1 MCGIAGFVDVTGF
14 QGQAERVLGSMT
26 ATIVHR
32 GPDGDGHWLDPAG
45 TVGLGHRRLAIVDLS
60 DAGRQPM
67 VSRSGRFVITFNGE
81 VYNFLELREELAK
94 LGHGFAGHSDTE
106 VMLAAFEQWGIAA
119 ATRRFNGMFAFAVWD
134 REQRSVSI
142 ARDRLGK
149 KPLYFAHTR
158 SRLLFGSELK
168 ALRVVPGFDRGID
181 RDALA
186 LYLRHNYIPA
196 PASIYA
202 GVRKLEAGVICTFTV
217 SGDAV
222 TEAARDVYW
231 NGGEIVLAARRS
243 KRDLTPQDAQS
254 RLESLLLD
262 AVRIRMISD
271 VPLGA
276 FLSGGI
282 DSSLVVAMMQ
292 RLSGKPVRTFTIG
305 FEEEGYN
312 EAVHAAAVARHLGTD
327 HTEVYLTGRE
337 SLDVIPRLPGI
348 FDEPFSDSSQIPTLL
363 VSQIARRDV
372 TVALSG
378 DGGDE
383 GFLGYSRYL
392 WTRDLLGRL
401 RRVPASVRQAVA
413 GGIHAIPSRHWDRM
427 FGVVRPVLPERLR
440 FASFG
445 DRLHKFASVMAINE
459 GRDLYRSFISHWP
472 DPAAVVVD
480 GREPFSVVDRAVPT
494 DTMEEFVEEMA
505 RIDLLTYL
513 PDDILVKVD
522 RASMAVS
529 LETRAPLLDYRVI
542 EFGAQLPY
550 SMRLQGREGKWI
562 LRRLLDQ
569 YVPRQLTERPKMG
582 FGIPLDGW
590 LRGPLRD
597 WAEALLDEHR
607 LRREGYLRPEPIR
620 QLWHEHLSGQRQ
632 WQYHIW
638 DVLMFQAWLETQ

>member
-1 MCGIAGFVDVTGF
+1 MCGIAGFVDLTGF
-14 QGQAERVLGSMT
+14 QGQAERVLRSMT

-32 GPDGDGHWLDPAG
+32 GPDGDGHWLEQSG
-45 TVGLGHRRLAIVDLS
+45 RVGLGHRRLAIVDLS
-60 DAGRQPM
+60 EAGRQPM
-67 VSRSGRFVITFNGE
+67 ISRSGRFVITFNGE
-81 VYNFLELREELAK
+81 VYNFLELRAELTD
-94 LGHGFAGHSDTE
+94 LGHGFSGHSDTE
-106 VMLAAFEQWGIAA
+106 VMLAAFEQWGVSG

-134 REQRSVSI
+134 RDQRCLSI

-149 KPLYFAHTR
+149 KPLYFAHAG

-181 RDALA
+181 RGALA

-196 PASIYA
+196 PSSIYL
-202 GVRKLEAGVICTFTV
+202 GVRKLEPGVICTFAV
-217 SGDAV
+217 SEHAV
-222 TEAARDVYW
+222 TQSARDPYW
-231 NGGEIVLAARRS
+231 DGGEVVLAARRS
-243 KRDLTPQDAQS
+243 NRDVTAQEAQS
-254 RLESLLLD
+254 QLEALLLD

-282 DSSLVVAMMQ
+282 DSSLVVALMQ

-327 HTEVYLTGRE
+327 HTEVYLTGRD
-337 SLDVIPRLPGI
+337 SLDVIPRLPAI

-401 RRVPASVRQAVA
+401 RRVPGPVRGALSR
-413 GGIHAIPSRHWDRM
+413 GIHAIPSRQWDRM
-427 FGVVRPVLPERLR
+427 FGMVKHVLPDRLR
-440 FASFG
+440 FSSFG
-445 DRLHKFASVMAINE
+445 DRLHKLAGVMAINE

-480 GREPFSVVDRAVPT
+480 GHEPFSVVDRAVPT
-494 DTMEEFVEEMA
+494 ATMEEFVEEMA

-542 EFGAQLPY
+542 EFGARLPY
-550 SMRLQGREGKWI
+550 SLRLQGREGKWI
-562 LRRLLDQ
+562 LRRLLDR
-569 YVPRQLTERPKMG
+569 YVPRELTERPKMG

-597 WAEALLDEHR
+597 WAEALLDENR

-620 QLWHEHLSGQRQ
+620 QLWQEHLNGQRQ

-638 DVLMFQAWLETQ
+638 DILMFQAWLETQ